1 MLSSA
6 IKPGGKEE
14 EGVVQDYGICL
25 PKEEF
30 YGMSSFSGNLP
41 AGGKYWEGPLI
52 YLHAI
57 FVISIKLLIL
67 PILFFLPTIF
77 GS

>member
-14 EGVVQDYGICL
+14 EGVVQDYG
-25 PKEEF
+25 KEEF
-30 YGMSSFSGNLP
+30 YVMSCFSGNLP

-57 FVISIKLLIL
+57 FVISIKL
-67 PILFFLPTIF
+67 
-77 GS
+77 

>member
-30 YGMSSFSGNLP
+30 YVMSRFSGNLP
-41 AGGKYWEGPLI
+41 AGGKYWEGPL
-52 YLHAI
+52 
-57 FVISIKLLIL
+57 F
-67 PILFFLPTIF
+67 
-77 GS
+77 